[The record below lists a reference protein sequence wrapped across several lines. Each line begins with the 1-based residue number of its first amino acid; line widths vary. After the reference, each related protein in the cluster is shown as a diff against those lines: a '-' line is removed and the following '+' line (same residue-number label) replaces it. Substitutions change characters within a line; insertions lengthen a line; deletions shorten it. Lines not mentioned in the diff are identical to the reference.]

1 MYKINCENIGD
12 VKKYIWHY
20 RKGNKEYGPLT
31 YEDIVE
37 LVSKGEIGPE
47 DYVLKFGYKKFVK
60 AGEIQGLMDAAP
72 AGGEKQPDMETAQ
85 EPNEPQE
92 IHTAQDVLEKHDME
106 PITIKEETR
115 KELQTAFESNVI
127 HMQKHKKNELVK
139 QKLMV
144 AVAVVL
150 GLGLAAWLLVG
161 ILR

>member
-60 AGEIQGLMDAAP
+60 ASEIQGLMASVPQKAEELP
-72 AGGEKQPDMETAQ
+72 EK
-85 EPNEPQE
+85 
-92 IHTAQDVLEKHDME
+92 
-106 PITIKEETR
+106 KEEP
-115 KELQTAFESNVI
+115 EAPMVPEAHQTHEAHETEIAAAGEEVKREIQAAFESNVS
-127 HMQKHKKNELVK
+127 HMQHNKKAGFN
-139 QKLMV
+139 QKL
-144 AVAVVL
+144 AIAGAALL
-150 GLGLAAWLLVG
+150 GLGLAVWLLNMVF
-161 ILR
+161 